1 MRKEI
6 KGIVSQIQEELND
19 HLDSINANSSELQ
32 INYEYLSDVE
42 SKIDKLNAKIEE
54 IQLFLGMQKKKSIE
68 KRNITLTLREQEI
81 FLVLYTSENP
91 SNSRQISRKLGLP
104 EESTKNYIDNI
115 ISKGVPVIKRYV
127 NGEILYVLDAEFKN
141 LQAKENILSINEAIA
156 KQFS

>member
-1 MRKEI
+1 
-6 KGIVSQIQEELND
+6 
-19 HLDSINANSSELQ
+19 
-32 INYEYLSDVE
+32 
-42 SKIDKLNAKIEE
+42 
-54 IQLFLGMQKKKSIE
+54 MQKKKSIE